1 MNKRVLRKFAIPSSS
16 PNPKNGIFCAD
27 QVKYVVRT
35 AIKNIDH
42 QRTLVLYIYA
52 KESVLAGNHTPR
64 WTMFQQKGG
73 YITLCADDKGTRWQ
87 QSMFVNLGKDY
98 FFRDKCSFYS
108 QADERRV
115 TRYCQSEK
123 QKGFDSLCL
132 LQLDLLRKKQRENEL
147 KKQRKIIERM
157 KPVGALP
164 RDIKGFMHRETL
176 PHYIFYD
183 YAKGKA
189 PKNAYCTA
197 CKHNVSVA
205 EAKHN
210 GEGVCPHCKR
220 KITFKSRGRR
230 GYIVDRSTA
239 QVIQRLGS
247 SEMIIRFVKAYRR
260 YPKSDTP
267 EFHVY
272 ENARLFLQW
281 DGSKI
286 IASESYYYG
295 YSRDRITPWHPGDR
309 PVFSRWYYNF
319 EADCCGYLYHR
330 NLDSELKGTPWQY
343 SALKEYYAGDPTPL
357 YAGQYLQKY
366 LRYPML
372 EYLVKL
378 KLYRLATY
386 VAYGDTG
393 GARFYDDSVLNSKGK
408 TVIEVLGVGKKY
420 IPLLQTIDP
429 GPDQLT
435 MIKAFLRDNI
445 RPDLE
450 LMKWCSKNDIGEEA
464 YITVPLRYMTP
475 HKLMRYATEQF
486 ATHRRTSCYA
496 PGYYS
501 MREMMSDYKDYL
513 CMCELL
519 EHDMKSSFV
528 LFPNDLKAE
537 HDRVNDMSRNDVS
550 QAYDRR
556 IAKMFEGL
564 QHRYGYTKMGF
575 VVIPPHSAKEI
586 TREGDK
592 LHHCVGRYVKD
603 VVKNNTTIL
612 FIRKASAPKKPYCT
626 VEVKHGDVIQARIQ
640 NNVIP
645 PPKVKRFIESWK
657 ENVLY
662 APALERAA

>member
-1 MNKRVLRKFAIPSSS
+1 MNKRVLRQFAVPNGR
-16 PNPKNGIFCAD
+16 PNPKNGIFCAE
-27 QVKYVVRT
+27 QIEYVVRT

-42 QRTLVLYIYA
+42 QRTLVLYIYVR
-52 KESVLAGNHTPR
+52 EDVLTGDHTPR
-64 WTMFQQKGG
+64 WTMFQQKDG
-73 YITLCADDKGTRWQ
+73 YITLCTDDTGTRWQ
-87 QSMFVNLGKDY
+87 RSMFVNLGKDH

-108 QADERRV
+108 QADEMRV
-115 TRYCQSEK
+115 TRYCRYEK
-123 QKGFDSLCL
+123 QKGFDSLRL
-132 LQLDLLRKKQRENEL
+132 FQLDLLEKKQRENEL

-176 PHYIFYD
+176 PQYIFYD

-197 CKHNVSVA
+197 CKHDVSVA
-205 EAKHN
+205 EAKHT
-210 GEGVCPHCKR
+210 GEGVCPRCKS

-230 GYIVDRSTA
+230 GYMVDRSTA

-247 SEMIIRFVKAYRR
+247 NEMIIRFIKAYCR
-260 YPKSDTP
+260 YPKSDIP
-267 EFHVY
+267 ELHVY
-272 ENARLFLQW
+272 ENARVFLRW

-286 IASESYYYG
+286 LASESFYYG
-295 YSRDRITPWHPGDR
+295 YSGERITPWHPGDR
-309 PVFSRWYYNF
+309 PVFSRWQYNF

-330 NLDSELKGTPWQY
+330 DLDRQLKGTPWQY
-343 SALKEYYAGDPTPL
+343 SALKEYYAGNPSPL
-357 YAGQYLQKY
+357 HAGQYLQKY

-386 VAYGDTG
+386 VVYGDRDG
-393 GARFYDDSVLNSKGK
+393 SRYYNDSVLNSKGK
-408 TVIEVLGVGKKY
+408 VVTEVLGVAKKY

-429 GPDQLT
+429 GPRQLV
-435 MIKAFLRDNI
+435 MLKAFLRENI

-450 LMKWCSKNDIGEEA
+450 LMKWCGENNIGEEG

-486 ATHRRTSCYA
+486 AAHRKISYSS

-501 MREMMSDYKDYL
+501 MRDLMSDYKDYL
-513 CMCELL
+513 RMSAVLK
-519 EHDMKSSFV
+519 HDMRSSFV

-537 HDRVNDMSRNDVS
+537 HDRVNDTLRDKEM
-550 QAYDRR
+550 QEYDRE
-556 IAKMFEGL
+556 IARMFKKL
-564 QHRYGYTKMGF
+564 QRRYGYAEMGF
-575 VVIPPHSAKEI
+575 AVIPPHSAKEI
-586 TREGDK
+586 TQEGDK
-592 LHHCVGRYVKD
+592 LHHCVGRYMKD
-603 VVKNNTTIL
+603 VAKNKTVVL
-612 FIRKASAPKKPYCT
+612 FVRKASAPEKPYCT
-626 VEVKHGDVIQARIQ
+626 IEVRNGDVVQARIQ
-640 NNVIP
+640 NNDAP
-645 PPKVKRFIESWK
+645 PPDVTRFIESWK

>member
-1 MNKRVLRKFAIPSSS
+1 MNKRVLRKFAIPSSR

-52 KESVLAGNHTPR
+52 KESVLAGNHNPR

-73 YITLCADDKGTRWQ
+73 YITLCTDDKGTRWQ
-87 QSMFVNLGKDY
+87 QSMFENLGKDY

-123 QKGFDSLCL
+123 QKGFESLCL

-147 KKQRKIIERM
+147 KKQRRIIERM

-210 GEGVCPHCKR
+210 GEGICPHCKR

-247 SEMIIRFVKAYRR
+247 NEMIIRFVKAYRR

-366 LRYPML
+366 LRYPR
-372 EYLVKL
+372 L
-378 KLYRLATY
+378 KCDNWHGEAVPAPQGRT
-386 VAYGDTG
+386 
-393 GARFYDDSVLNSKGK
+393 
-408 TVIEVLGVGKKY
+408 
-420 IPLLQTIDP
+420 
-429 GPDQLT
+429 
-435 MIKAFLRDNI
+435 LR
-445 RPDLE
+445 
-450 LMKWCSKNDIGEEA
+450 G
-464 YITVPLRYMTP
+464 
-475 HKLMRYATEQF
+475 
-486 ATHRRTSCYA
+486 
-496 PGYYS
+496 
-501 MREMMSDYKDYL
+501 
-513 CMCELL
+513 
-519 EHDMKSSFV
+519 
-528 LFPNDLKAE
+528 
-537 HDRVNDMSRNDVS
+537 
-550 QAYDRR
+550 
-556 IAKMFEGL
+556 
-564 QHRYGYTKMGF
+564 
-575 VVIPPHSAKEI
+575 
-586 TREGDK
+586 
-592 LHHCVGRYVKD
+592 
-603 VVKNNTTIL
+603 
-612 FIRKASAPKKPYCT
+612 
-626 VEVKHGDVIQARIQ
+626 
-640 NNVIP
+640 
-645 PPKVKRFIESWK
+645 
-657 ENVLY
+657 
-662 APALERAA
+662 

>member
-52 KESVLAGNHTPR
+52 KESVLAGNQTPR

-73 YITLCADDKGTRWQ
+73 YITLCTDDKGTRWQ
-87 QSMFVNLGKDY
+87 QSMFENLGKDY

-164 RDIKGFMHRETL
+164 RDIKGFMYKTL
-176 PHYIFYD
+176 PQYIFYD
-183 YAKGKA
+183 YTKGKA

-197 CKHNVSVA
+197 CKHDVSIA

-210 GEGVCPHCKR
+210 GEGICPNCKR

-230 GYIVDRSTA
+230 GYLVARSTA
-239 QVIQRLGS
+239 QVIQRLNDN
-247 SEMIIRFVKAYRR
+247 EVILRIIKAECH
-260 YPKSDTP
+260 YPKSDKP
-267 EFHVY
+267 EFRVY
-272 ENARLFLQW
+272 ENARVFLRGG
-281 DGSKI
+281 GSKI
-286 IASESYYYG
+286 AGSENYYYDHSG
-295 YSRDRITPWHPGDR
+295 DRITPWHPGDR
-309 PVFSRWYYNF
+309 PVFSRWDYNF
-319 EADCCGYLYHR
+319 EADRCGYLYVR

-357 YAGQYLQKY
+357 YAGLYLQKY

-378 KLYRLATY
+378 KLFRLATY
-386 VAYGDTG
+386 VVYGDRG
-393 GARFYDDSVLNSKGK
+393 GSHYNNDSVLNSKGK
-408 TVIEVLGVGKKY
+408 IVTEVLGVGKKY

-435 MIKAFLRDNI
+435 VLKALLRENI

-450 LMKWCSKNDIGEEA
+450 LINWCGENDVGEEE

-486 ATHRRTSCYA
+486 AAHRRPSCYA

-501 MREMMSDYKDYL
+501 MRNLMSDYKDYL
-513 CMCELL
+513 CMCEAL

-528 LFPNDLKAE
+528 LFPKDLKAE
-537 HDRVNDMSRNDVS
+537 HDRVNDMSRNEVS

-564 QHRYGYTKMGF
+564 QHRYGYAQMGF

-586 TREGDK
+586 TQEGDK
-592 LHHCVGRYVKD
+592 LHHCVGRYVGN
-603 VVKNNTTIL
+603 VVKSDTTIL

-626 VEVKHGDVIQARIQ
+626 VEVKHGDVVQARIQ
-640 NNVIP
+640 NNDDP

>member
-1 MNKRVLRKFAIPSSS
+1 MNKRVLRKFAIPSNS

-73 YITLCADDKGTRWQ
+73 YITLCTDDKGTRWQ
-87 QSMFVNLGKDY
+87 QSMFENLGKDY

-123 QKGFDSLCL
+123 QKGFESLCL
-132 LQLDLLRKKQRENEL
+132 FQLDLLRKKQRENEL
-147 KKQRKIIERM
+147 KKQRRIIERM

-247 SEMIIRFVKAYRR
+247 NEMIIRFVKAYRR
-260 YPKSDTP
+260 YPKSDTS

-366 LRYPML
+366 LRYPIDL
-372 EYLVKL
+372 HHKSSAHTSWQQPCSDAHRVSWPATIAKSFSLLCSTETCLCNSRCAGRL
-378 KLYRLATY
+378 KHGEHMGVFHLCGLFKSRGSWAGAKRSHCNARTAHLLGNGFAEA
-386 VAYGDTG
+386 AY
-393 GARFYDDSVLNSKGK
+393 K
-408 TVIEVLGVGKKY
+408 
-420 IPLLQTIDP
+420 
-429 GPDQLT
+429 
-435 MIKAFLRDNI
+435 FLRGI
-445 RPDLE
+445 
-450 LMKWCSKNDIGEEA
+450 
-464 YITVPLRYMTP
+464 V
-475 HKLMRYATEQF
+475 
-486 ATHRRTSCYA
+486 
-496 PGYYS
+496 
-501 MREMMSDYKDYL
+501 
-513 CMCELL
+513 
-519 EHDMKSSFV
+519 
-528 LFPNDLKAE
+528 
-537 HDRVNDMSRNDVS
+537 
-550 QAYDRR
+550 
-556 IAKMFEGL
+556 
-564 QHRYGYTKMGF
+564 
-575 VVIPPHSAKEI
+575 
-586 TREGDK
+586 
-592 LHHCVGRYVKD
+592 
-603 VVKNNTTIL
+603 
-612 FIRKASAPKKPYCT
+612 
-626 VEVKHGDVIQARIQ
+626 
-640 NNVIP
+640 
-645 PPKVKRFIESWK
+645 
-657 ENVLY
+657 
-662 APALERAA
+662 

>member
-73 YITLCADDKGTRWQ
+73 YITLCTDDKGTRWQ
-87 QSMFVNLGKDY
+87 QSMFENLGKDY

-123 QKGFDSLCL
+123 QKGFESLCL
-132 LQLDLLRKKQRENEL
+132 FQLDLLRKKQRENEL
-147 KKQRKIIERM
+147 KKQRRIIERM

-247 SEMIIRFVKAYRR
+247 NEMIIRFVKAYRR

-386 VAYGDTG
+386 VAYGDIG
-393 GARFYDDSVLNSKGK
+393 GARYYDDSVLNSKGK
-408 TVIEVLGVGKKY
+408 TVTEVLGVGKKY
-420 IPLLQTIDP
+420 IPLLQMIDS
-429 GPDQLT
+429 GPKQLV
-435 MIKAFLRDNI
+435 MLKAFLRENI

-450 LMKWCSKNDIGEEA
+450 LMRWCSENDVGGEEH
-464 YITVPLRYMTP
+464 ITVPLHYMTP

-486 ATHRRTSCYA
+486 AAHRKTSYA
-496 PGYYS
+496 SPGYYS
-501 MREMMSDYKDYL
+501 MRDLMSDYKDYL
-513 CMCELL
+513 RMSEMLK
-519 EHDMKSSFV
+519 HDMKSSFV
-528 LFPNDLKAE
+528 LFPNDLKTE
-537 HDRVNDMSRNDVS
+537 HDRVNDTLRNKEL
-550 QAYDRR
+550 QAYDRE
-556 IAKMFEGL
+556 IARMFEGS
-564 QHRYGYTKMGF
+564 QHRYGYAEMGLI
-575 VVIPPHSAKEI
+575 VIPPHSAKEI
-586 TREGDK
+586 TQEGDK

-612 FIRKASAPKKPYCT
+612 FIRKASAPEQPYCT
-626 VEVKHGDVIQARIQ
+626 MEVKHGDVVQARIQ
-640 NNVIP
+640 NNDDP
-645 PPKVKRFIESWK
+645 PPEVKRFIDSWK
-657 ENVLY
+657 EKVLY

>member
-42 QRTLVLYIYA
+42 QRTLVLYIHA

-73 YITLCADDKGTRWQ
+73 YITLCTDDKGTRWQ
-87 QSMFVNLGKDY
+87 QSMLENLGKDY

-123 QKGFDSLCL
+123 QKGFESLCL
-132 LQLDLLRKKQRENEL
+132 FQLDLLRKKQRENEL
-147 KKQRKIIERM
+147 KKQRRIIKRM

-247 SEMIIRFVKAYRR
+247 NEMIIRFVKAYRR

-281 DGSKI
+281 DGS
-286 IASESYYYG
+286 
-295 YSRDRITPWHPGDR
+295 
-309 PVFSRWYYNF
+309 
-319 EADCCGYLYHR
+319 
-330 NLDSELKGTPWQY
+330 
-343 SALKEYYAGDPTPL
+343 
-357 YAGQYLQKY
+357 
-366 LRYPML
+366 
-372 EYLVKL
+372 
-378 KLYRLATY
+378 
-386 VAYGDTG
+386 
-393 GARFYDDSVLNSKGK
+393 VLNSKGK
-408 TVIEVLGVGKKY
+408 TVTEVLGVGKKY

-429 GPDQLT
+429 GPNQLT
-435 MIKAFLRDNI
+435 MFKAFLRDNI

-486 ATHRRTSCYA
+486 ATHRKTSYYA

-645 PPKVKRFIESWK
+645 PPKVKRFIENWK